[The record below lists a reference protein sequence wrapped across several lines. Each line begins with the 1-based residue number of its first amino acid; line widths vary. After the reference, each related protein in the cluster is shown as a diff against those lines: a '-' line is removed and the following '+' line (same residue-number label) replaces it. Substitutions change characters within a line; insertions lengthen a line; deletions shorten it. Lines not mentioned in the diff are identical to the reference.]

1 MSEFKAPTRTPKH
14 GELLFVLIFVLFA
27 VFLLSQMPEQV
38 KWFKRTKLA
47 SQPALWPAIGVIGMV
62 VFGALHAITQ
72 FKGKSRQKELREG
85 ARWLRAFEFVGWF
98 MVYVWLVPIVGYLPM
113 TLIIAP
119 LLCYRLGYRDRKIL
133 WAAAGVGLTIVVV
146 FKAFLDVKIP
156 GALSYEYLPGGIRN
170 FMILNF

>member
-1 MSEFKAPTRTPKH
+1 
-14 GELLFVLIFVLFA
+14 
-27 VFLLSQMPEQV
+27 
-38 KWFKRTKLA
+38 
-47 SQPALWPAIGVIGMV
+47 
-62 VFGALHAITQ
+62 
-72 FKGKSRQKELREG
+72 
-85 ARWLRAFEFVGWF
+85 

-156 GALSYEYLPGGIRN
+156 GALLYEYLPGGIRN